1 MAITMDGLICG
12 VCRGDKVLRE
22 SSTGKTHLCPKCL
35 GSGYLPDSRDL
46 KEQEGKKKRV
56 LLKG

>member
-1 MAITMDGLICG
+1 MDGLICG
-12 VCRGDKVLRE
+12 LCRGDKVLRE

-35 GSGYLPDSRDL
+35 GSGYRPDSKDL

>member
-1 MAITMDGLICG
+1 MNITRDGLICG
-12 VCRGDKVLRE
+12 LCRGDKVLKE

-35 GSGYLPDSRDL
+35 GSGYLPNSKNL